1 MFQAAT
7 PSLRGCRWLCLPL
20 RQPAAEERWTERC
33 MRCRG
38 SWPRRVCHWGQ
49 TNPIGTSLRCFA
61 PTVSPAPESSSHRMT
76 QLVFGAFFE
85 CGIFPSDS
93 EIVKIDVSALDLRYG
108 MNCIDS
114 PKGGTM
120 SRGRIKNTS
129 AVQHGLCCE
138 PIDGPCGCLPFQ
150 RGTIE
155 CLANIGPLSYVD
167 EPSGAK
173 LKLLSPKT
181 QHH

>member
-7 PSLRGCRWLCLPL
+7 PNLRGCRSLCLPL

-38 SWPRRVCHWGQ
+38 SWPRRECHLGQ
-49 TNPIGTSLRCFA
+49 TRPIETSLRCYSSNRFA
-61 PTVSPAPESSSHRMT
+61 LPRTFLPPYDAARFRSPFRMLHFSERFPDSKGRTV
-76 QLVFGAFFE
+76 
-85 CGIFPSDS
+85 I
-93 EIVKIDVSALDLRYG
+93 
-108 MNCIDS
+108 
-114 PKGGTM
+114 
-120 SRGRIKNTS
+120 RGRIKNTS

-138 PIDGPCGCLPFQ
+138 PMDGPCGCLPFQ

-155 CLANIGPLSYVD
+155 CLANIGPLSDID